1 MSDRTFKYRQLGR
14 RDPATSAEMYARD
27 AAGNSVPLV
36 TTADGKLIVEGGGGG
51 GTSSEVVVQGTIPGT
66 PPSPG
71 VPGTPDVAKKIIAT
85 TAGELKVEPKADSEV
100 VLRGTVPAVPAVPDP
115 ADPTAPPLVPGVPAY
130 AVSIKSTAAGEIS
143 VIPKDD
149 ALVALRGLV
158 PEVPE
163 RPDPSD
169 PLAPPLP
176 AEPAYLTDLSATA
189 QGDLSVLARGLVP
202 EVVEVPGAPGQP
214 PLVVGVPAHPTALRA
229 TEDGELAVAITAP
242 VSLMAREDGLSPA
255 ADVRLVATDEGALHV
270 SLERSITLPVEVQ
283 GVVEV
288 KATSLNWWQA
298 WRSDELGPL
307 VVNGLSD
314 SEGWIDVR
322 AFSRLSATGVGDDY
336 IYDRAD
342 GFTLQAGTIH
352 TVSTYA
358 ELTTAITE
366 ATADDVIFLL
376 DGVYQVP
383 SGTLTIGKSLR
394 LIGQSRDGVIIQT
407 PVQTAPG
414 VTHAITVSANGVQIR
429 NLTVYHRQT
438 GHTSTGQESCITIS
452 AGTVG
457 TIIDTC
463 KILYAEWGVI
473 ARGQFSIRS
482 CDFEYASTASTGNA
496 TYRAIGIYGI
506 IADSEIVDVTAKF
519 IATNTPRFIGLGSVT
534 GTTYTGTLTIAR
546 CRQVSGYVHQWV
558 EIQTLPGDIGAFDL
572 VMVDNVFQ
580 AFGAGIIFSGTGST
594 DVLRSVTLKNNQ
606 MANAP
611 KGMLGFDG
619 ARTTPLLV
627 FATGNTATDPTLA
640 AAYDSIYEGFLVAAR
655 NTVSSQYVVEGSDE
669 IPEINAPADSGGSI
683 LLYAD
688 ATVALEYRV
697 QREEPFTGQIAT
709 STLSGPHHVFVPALE
724 PQDILGV
731 GFVRF
736 RVTNVNTSPGGYLA
750 LFSVAK

>member
-1 MSDRTFKYRQLGR
+1 
-14 RDPATSAEMYARD
+14 MYARD

-51 GTSSEVVVQGTIPGT
+51 GGGGGIIQGKDELGVAHDVRVDEDGRLVTSLVALDPLLAPTSLRVDADASLLVT
-66 PPSPG
+66 PKENAPVTLVAYDNSDP
-71 VPGTPDVAKKIIAT
+71 VTLAATPI
-85 TAGELKVEPKADSEV
+85 GELKVVAEQGVQSLLSYDGDPVFASGTAD
-100 VLRGTVPAVPAVPDP
+100 GD
-115 ADPTAPPLVPGVPAY
+115 AY
-130 AVSIKSTAAGEIS
+130 
-143 VIPKDD
+143 
-149 ALVALRGLV
+149 VAFRDGLT
-158 PEVPE
+158 
-163 RPDPSD
+163 
-169 PLAPPLP
+169 LP
-176 AEPAYLTDLSATA
+176 
-189 QGDLSVLARGLVP
+189 
-202 EVVEVPGAPGQP
+202 
-214 PLVVGVPAHPTALRA
+214 
-229 TEDGELAVAITAP
+229 VAI
-242 VSLMAREDGLSPA
+242 
-255 ADVRLVATDEGALHV
+255 
-270 SLERSITLPVEVQ
+270 ERSITLPVEVQ

-342 GFTLQAGTIH
+342 GFTPQAGTIH

-358 ELTTAITE
+358 ELTSAITA

-438 GHTSTGQESCITIS
+438 AFTTAAQESCITIS

-519 IATNTPRFIGLGSVT
+519 IATNTPRFIWLGSVT

-546 CRQVSGYVHQWV
+546 CRQVGGYVHQWV

-619 ARTTPLLV
+619 ARTTPLLI

>member
-27 AAGNSVPLV
+27 SDGNSVPLV
-36 TTADGKLIVEGGGGG
+36 TTADGKLIIEGGGG
-51 GTSSEVVVQGTIPGT
+51 TASEVVI
-66 PPSPG
+66 
-71 VPGTPDVAKKIIAT
+71 K
-85 TAGELKVEPKADSEV
+85 
-100 VLRGTVPAVPAVPDP
+100 GTVPEVPAVPDP
-115 ADPTAPPLVPGVPAY
+115 ADPSGPPLVPAVPAY
-130 AVSIKSTAAGEIS
+130 AVKVKSNPSGEIS

-214 PLVVGVPAHPTALRA
+214 PLVAGVPAHPTALRA

-255 ADVRLVATDEGALHV
+255 ADVRLVATDQGALHV

-358 ELTTAITE
+358 ELTTAITA
-366 ATADDVIFLL
+366 ATAGDVIFLL
-376 DGVYQVP
+376 DGVYEVP
-383 SGTLTIGKSLR
+383 FGATGAGTLTIAKSLR

-407 PVQTAPG
+407 PEQTSGTNTLRVLHILTIA
-414 VTHAITVSANGVQIR
+414 ANNVEVR
-429 NLTVYHRQT
+429 NLTLHHRQT
-438 GHTSTGQESCITIS
+438 VISSAGSESCIS
-452 AGTVG
+452 VNAGVVG
-457 TIIDTC
+457 TLIDTC
-463 KILYAEWGVI
+463 KILYMEFGVTV
-473 ARGQFSIRS
+473 RGQFTIRS
-482 CDFEYASTASTGNA
+482 CDFEYASTAPVSNS
-496 TYRAIGIYGI
+496 TYRTIGIYGI
-506 IADSEIVDVTAKF
+506 TADSEIVDVTAKF
-519 IATNTPRFIGLGSVT
+519 ISTNTPRFVWLGAVA
-534 GTTYTGTLTIAR
+534 GTTYAGTLTIAR
-546 CRQVSGYVHQWV
+546 CRQAGGYVHQWV
-558 EIQTLPGDIGAFDL
+558 EMPSLPGTPGTFDL

-580 AFGAGIIFSGTGST
+580 AFGAGIIFSTAGNT

-619 ARTTPLLV
+619 ARTTPLLI